1 MPLES
6 NHNADPAAVHTAA
19 PATPTEPRL
28 SPAAQAILATAR
40 ARNVNDSM
48 RYAGAVTPDET
59 HALMQEPGVKVIDV
73 RSRAEWVWVGRIPGS
88 ILVPWSHF
96 TDGGLVRNPHF
107 VDELKA
113 VAAPGDVLLMLCRSA
128 KRSKPASETAVAAGF
143 AHAFDVL
150 EGFEGDPDAEG
161 RRNTVEG
168 WRFRG
173 LPWRLEM

>member
-1 MPLES
+1 MPLEP
-6 NHNADPAAVHTAA
+6 NHTTSHTAPPAA
-19 PATPTEPRL
+19 PTEPRL
-28 SPAAQAILATAR
+28 SPAAQAILAAAR
-40 ARNVNDSM
+40 ARNVNDSL

-59 HALMQEPGVKVIDV
+59 AALMQEPGVKVIDV
-73 RSRAEWVWVGRIPGS
+73 RSRAEWVGVGRIPGS

-96 TDGGLVRNPHF
+96 TDGGLVRNEKF